1 MEDFKMLK
9 KGSVITVKHIQSGR
23 GITYLIIED
32 KIHNMFRLVNLTS
45 NNLMTNFET
54 ANPENARNYI
64 EKVLKCI
71 IVKVSE

>member
-9 KGSVITVKHIQSGR
+9 KGSVITVKHIQSGNI
-23 GITYLIIED
+23 ITYLIVED

-54 ANPENARNYI
+54 ANPENTRSYI
-64 EKVLKCI
+64 ENVLKCI
-71 IVKVSE
+71 ILKAS